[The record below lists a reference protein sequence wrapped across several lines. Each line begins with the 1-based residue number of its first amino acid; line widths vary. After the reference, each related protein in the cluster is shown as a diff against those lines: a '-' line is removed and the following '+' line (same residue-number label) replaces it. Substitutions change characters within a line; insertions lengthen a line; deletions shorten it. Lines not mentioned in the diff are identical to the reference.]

1 MGTLA
6 DSLFTVLM
14 GWVRALVNSIWA
26 LFSADHTTLLEF
38 FGKNW
43 MLIALVIIAA
53 GLVVDWLVW
62 LVRWQPYHLWALRV
76 RRLLRL
82 PSPEEEEEE
91 ERAHAARMPQRA
103 QAAAFPEEKENWL
116 PLERPVIDEQQAQEV
131 FRRADSVP
139 DEQLGAYPGMRYGSQ
154 AAPRPDTEETQRY
167 AAIHSEGPGTA
178 EVNRRRAEIDA
189 WQKQIQEEA
198 RARAQAELA
207 AREAEK
213 ARLAQEAYEAEQA
226 RLAQEA
232 YEAEQA
238 RLAQEAYEA
247 EQARLAQEAYE
258 AEQARL
264 AQEAYEAEQARLA
277 QEAYEAEQ
285 ARLAQE
291 EYERQMAEYERQK
304 AQYERDL
311 AEYER
316 QKAAYE
322 AEIARQNAG
331 IVAEEGPS
339 EDQEN
344 GVARRRRAAMEPA
357 TYSDYVGGETVQAL
371 PDPPQWPQISA
382 IQTEEHRVP
391 RENAKKK
398 PRKGG
403 GLVSKVAKM
412 IEPEDEEISAI
423 ASLPPRVDMHEAYRP
438 AKKPQK
444 RGLRKR

>member
-247 EQARLAQEAYE
+247 EQARLAQE
-258 AEQARL
+258 
-264 AQEAYEAEQARLA
+264 
-277 QEAYEAEQ
+277 
-285 ARLAQE
+285 

-339 EDQEN
+339 EDQEKRVCALAPRGDGARDIQRLCGRRN
-344 GVARRRRAAMEPA
+344 GAGASRSAAMAADQRDSDRRA
-357 TYSDYVGGETVQAL
+357 SGSQ
-371 PDPPQWPQISA
+371 
-382 IQTEEHRVP
+382 
-391 RENAKKK
+391 
-398 PRKGG
+398 
-403 GLVSKVAKM
+403 
-412 IEPEDEEISAI
+412 
-423 ASLPPRVDMHEAYRP
+423 
-438 AKKPQK
+438 
-444 RGLRKR
+444 RKREKKAP